1 MDKPHRVRKKKNAP
15 TGSTRSKGDFVEE
28 VIANM
33 HETPGVKVDRNIFLP
48 AQDGGR
54 TREIDVLLTSQ
65 VANYPVHIAIECK
78 NEKKSVGIEEIDE
91 FIGKLQDVNIPVQ
104 HGIFVSASGY
114 TSGAAKR
121 ARKAGLKP
129 LVLRDIT
136 KQFPD
141 VVQQAFQSIV
151 YLLASVSRFQ
161 IVNNIKHVERSS
173 EILQFRDVDGNLV
186 GSIADLA
193 WDAWRSGN
201 IPEIIGTH
209 EIKLTLP
216 DGWHQVIAGQ
226 VAKVESISVTV
237 KVVGCVITL
246 TGKVSH
252 MSLIDLVE
260 RKTERNQIKATFEEP
275 SEPVPVQNLSSEED
289 LKEFLKLRKG
299 MVLTLGRIRIPRIVW
314 EGIYW
319 PPSKESMKK
328 ITTLLEEYQKGNI
341 PDPRPFKISEIEG
354 DDLSQ
359 AWAPVWTENP
369 FLHRADKDNQ

>member
-1 MDKPHRVRKKKNAP
+1 M
-15 TGSTRSKGDFVEE
+15 
-28 VIANM
+28 
-33 HETPGVKVDRNIFLP
+33 
-48 AQDGGR
+48 Q
-54 TREIDVLLTSQ
+54 
-65 VANYPVHIAIECK
+65 